1 MIMEILISLINKK
14 YLNMQLSTM
23 HMEEIIFKLQYV
35 SLTTRIFRCRQEAS
49 LWIYNIF
56 RQDRNEKLFEANVI
70 KS

>member
-1 MIMEILISLINKK
+1 MEILISLINKK